1 MSNEPKIFP
10 VIHHTYPSTTLNE
23 ADVALK
29 CGADGVFLI
38 SHGGQ
43 DNQIV
48 RLAIEIKKK
57 YPTWLV
63 GVNLLSHCDA
73 VDAAKRLTQTPID
86 MLWADNAG
94 ISSAPV
100 DLEQVALLRQALD
113 GRLLFAGVAF
123 KGQDAE
129 PNPAVAALNALRQGF
144 IPTTSGER
152 TGVPPTVEK
161 IVHMSLATKGKLA
174 VASGMTPDNVADYS
188 TYLSHIL
195 VSTGICDPG
204 DAIIANRLKRLIANA
219 KKRGP

>member
-1 MSNEPKIFP
+1 VTHEPKIFP
-10 VIHHTYPSTTLNE
+10 VIHHHYPSTTLNE
-23 ADVALK
+23 ADVAFK

-48 RLAIEIKKK
+48 RLAVEIKQK
-57 YPTWLV
+57 YPNWLV
-63 GVNLLSHCDA
+63 GVNLLSHR
-73 VDAAKRLTQTPID
+73 VLDAAWKLVETPIN
-86 MLWADNAG
+86 MLWADYAG

-100 DLEQVALLRQALD
+100 NPEQVTLLKQALD

-123 KGQDAE
+123 KGQDPE

-161 IVHMSLATKGKLA
+161 IVHMSLATNGKLA
-174 VASGMTPDNVADYS
+174 VASGMTLDNVADYS

-195 VSTGICDPG
+195 VSTGICDAS